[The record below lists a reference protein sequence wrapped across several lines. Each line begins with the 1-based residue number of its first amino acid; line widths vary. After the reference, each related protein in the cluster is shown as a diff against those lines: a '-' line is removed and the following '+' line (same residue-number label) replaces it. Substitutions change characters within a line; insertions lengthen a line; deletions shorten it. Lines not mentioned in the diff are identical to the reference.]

1 MPWSNTRKLN
11 NEMSETNYDSFKKK
25 LDEEHEFPSKY
36 MYKFIVVKEKVQ
48 DILPFFE
55 TAEISTKKSKTGKYI
70 SVSATIVAFSSDD
83 IIDKYKSLSH
93 VEGIISL

>member
-1 MPWSNTRKLN
+1 MAQA
-11 NEMSETNYDSFKKK
+11 NYDSFKKK
-25 LDEEHEFPSKY
+25 LEEEQEFPTKY
-36 MYKFIVVKEKVQ
+36 MFKFIVQKEKVQ

-70 SVSATIVAFSSDD
+70 SVSAVIVAFNPDD

-93 VEGIISL
+93 LEGIISL

>member
-1 MPWSNTRKLN
+1 MTQD
-11 NEMSETNYDSFKKK
+11 NYDSFRKK
-25 LDEEHEFPSKY
+25 LEEEHEFPSKY

-70 SVSATIVAFSSDD
+70 SVSATIVAFNSED
-83 IIDKYKSLSH
+83 IISRYKSLSH
-93 VEGIISL
+93 VEGIISLWYSFSFKKWK